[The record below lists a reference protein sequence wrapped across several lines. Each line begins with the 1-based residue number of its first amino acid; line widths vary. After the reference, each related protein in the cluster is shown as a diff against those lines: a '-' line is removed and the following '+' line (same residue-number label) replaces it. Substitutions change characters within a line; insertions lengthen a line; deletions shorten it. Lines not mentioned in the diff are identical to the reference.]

1 METTNDLS
9 TAVPVVNNL
18 MYVPC
23 KLADAFKVRAIL
35 DSGSTSCLIST
46 AYLEMMPELRKL
58 MKSTVMTYSGVDE
71 SNQCYAGIINK
82 VSLQLTQNI
91 TV

>member
-23 KLADAFKVRAIL
+23 KFADIFKVRAIL

-46 AYLEMMPELRKL
+46 SYLDMMPELRK
-58 MKSTVMTYSGVDE
+58 
-71 SNQCYAGIINK
+71 
-82 VSLQLTQNI
+82 
-91 TV
+91 